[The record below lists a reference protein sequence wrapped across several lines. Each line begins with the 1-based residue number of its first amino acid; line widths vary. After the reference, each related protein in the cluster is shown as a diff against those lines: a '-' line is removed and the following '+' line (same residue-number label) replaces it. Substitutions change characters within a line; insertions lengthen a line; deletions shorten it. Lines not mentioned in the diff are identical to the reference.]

1 MSAFCYTSNNTTI
14 VSGFSVE
21 TTKEFRRMN
30 IVEPTVEQCT
40 HCRMFGHL
48 VDQCA
53 MLTGEY
59 PDKYDDDYD
68 EEYVDYYEE
77 YDKLR
82 RTSFSGVSS
91 YSFSYASRILHNYL
105 DSCDNDPI
113 SPMELADKDEAEG
126 NENVLTEEEYAQW
139 MREAAEED
147 EYAEDH
153 SPEADVRWAKQ
164 SSMAAFDHF
173 QRTGAQLKNSEF
185 VGKKAGAPLRSELD
199 GMDE

>member
-1 MSAFCYTSNNTTI
+1 MSAFCYTTI

-30 IVEPTVEQCT
+30 IGEPTVEQCT

-59 PDKYDDDYD
+59 DDEDYD

-113 SPMELADKDEAEG
+113 SPMELADKDEVEW
-126 NENVLTEEEYAQW
+126 NENVLTEEEYAEW

-147 EYAEDH
+147 EYADYHDDH
-153 SPEADVRWAKQ
+153 SPEADVRWVKH

-173 QRTGAQLKNSEF
+173 QRTGSQLKNSEF
-185 VGKKAGAPLRSELD
+185 VGKKAGAPLRSEL
-199 GMDE
+199 GEMDE

>member
-1 MSAFCYTSNNTTI
+1 
-14 VSGFSVE
+14 
-21 TTKEFRRMN
+21 
-30 IVEPTVEQCT
+30 
-40 HCRMFGHL
+40 MFGH
-48 VDQCA
+48 VVGNCA

-68 EEYVDYYEE
+68 EEYVDYYKE

-91 YSFSYASRILHNYL
+91 YSFRYASRILHNYL
-105 DSCDNDPI
+105 DSYDNDPVSSI
-113 SPMELADKDEAEG
+113 PLGQGGGQEEEEEDG
-126 NENVLTEEEYAQW
+126 NTLTEEEYAKW
-139 MREAAEED
+139 MRDVEEED

-153 SPEADVRWAKQ
+153 SPEADVRWSKQ

-173 QRTGAQLKNSEF
+173 QRTGAQLKNNEF